1 MDRPLPRALVSFGL
15 SILAVVLIWGGHEIW
30 QGGRATSAEEF
41 RFPTK
46 YLLGAQLLWL
56 FSGIA
61 GAGIIR
67 LSTRTRERSVPAL
80 LAASI
85 VPLLVVVPMYI
96 WTNPDLPSW
105 LQQITPTP
113 DWIVSPY
120 VQTAAPVLLGVLLGS
135 AIRRHTNSPANR
147 RRTDVRR
154 DENT

>member
-1 MDRPLPRALVSFGL
+1 MDRPLPRALASLGL
-15 SILAVVLIWGGHEIW
+15 SILAVVLIWGGHEVW

-41 RFPTK
+41 RFPIE

-67 LSTRTRERSVPAL
+67 LSIRTRERFVSGL

-85 VPLLVVVPMYI
+85 VPLLVLAPMYV

-120 VQTAAPVLLGVLLGS
+120 VQAAAPVLLGVLLGS
-135 AIRRHTNSPANR
+135 AIRRPTNSSANR
-147 RRTDVRR
+147 QRPDVHR
-154 DENT
+154 EGNT